1 MHKIDQLTAIT
12 PGAGVT
18 KQYASLCGYK
28 FGSATAVYR
37 SCDMHLTFIGK
48 KLYDSYSICGKL

>member
-12 PGAGVT
+12 PGTGVT

-28 FGSATAVYR
+28 FGSATAVYC
-37 SCDMHLTFIGK
+37 SGDMPLSFIGN
-48 KLYDSYSICGKL
+48 KLYDFSSICGKL